1 MGMDNRKY
9 QPPHERSVLREQE
22 TLAAKLVAEISQL
35 ERWLD
40 AQSRAE
46 NARGSSVNV
55 SLIPTI
61 RTLLETRRKLLN
73 SIEPYLY

>member
-9 QPPHERSVLREQE
+9 QPPHERAVLREQE
-22 TLAAKLVAEISQL
+22 TLAAKLAAEISQL
-35 ERWLD
+35 ESWLD
-40 AQSRAE
+40 SQSRAE
-46 NARGSSVNV
+46 NARGNTVNV

-73 SIEPYLY
+73 SIERFL

>member
-9 QPPHERSVLREQE
+9 YSLHERTVLREQE

-35 ERWLD
+35 ESWLD

-46 NARGSSVNV
+46 NARGGNVNV

-61 RTLLETRRKLLN
+61 RTLLETRRKLLR
-73 SIEPYLY
+73 SIEHYL